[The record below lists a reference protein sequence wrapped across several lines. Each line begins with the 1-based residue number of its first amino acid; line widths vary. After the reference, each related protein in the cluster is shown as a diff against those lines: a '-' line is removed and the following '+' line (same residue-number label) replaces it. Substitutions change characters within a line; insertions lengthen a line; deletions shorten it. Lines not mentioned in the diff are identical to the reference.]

1 MFSEPLRAFARPVR
15 PACTG
20 WLLFISLVTPL
31 VAAPAAAR
39 YFEVRPLP
47 TAEQIDPLGAVID
60 LALPASSVRDI
71 GEALTLLLRPA
82 GYRLPRDIQ
91 ADGTMGRLLALPVPA
106 PHRSVRR
113 IRLDQAVA
121 MLVAPAYRPVVDP
134 VHRLVSFEPVEGY
147 AELIS
152 ESSGTAEADEASML
166 DNAEAS
172 ASPAPAPIPVP
183 EVTPTAQVWTVREGS
198 FRDNLVRLAAEH
210 QWANPVWELPEGTDF
225 RVHHAYGIHGTD
237 VTAVA
242 AELARGYPL
251 KLCIYPV
258 NQTLRV
264 VPSGT
269 ACQREVV
276 RAR

>member
-1 MFSEPLRAFARPVR
+1 M
-15 PACTG
+15 
-20 WLLFISLVTPL
+20 
-31 VAAPAAAR
+31 AAPAAAR

-47 TAEQIDPLGAVID
+47 TAEQIDPLGAVVD
-60 LALPASSVRDI
+60 LSLPASSVRDI

-82 GYRLPRDIQ
+82 GYRLPRDIR
-91 ADGTMGRLLALPVPA
+91 ADGAMGRLLTLPVPA
-106 PHRSVRR
+106 PHHSVRR

-134 VHRLVSFEPVEGY
+134 VHRLISFEPVEGY

-152 ESSGTAEADEASML
+152 ESGGTVEAVESSTPDNVEASTP
-166 DNAEAS
+166 
-172 ASPAPAPIPVP
+172 PAPDPIPAS
-183 EVTPTAQVWTVREGS
+183 EVTSVPQVWTVREGS

-210 QWANPVWELPEGTDF
+210 QWAEPVWELPEGTDF
-225 RVHHAYGIHGTD
+225 RVRHAYGVHGAD
-237 VTAVA
+237 VTALS

-264 VPSGT
+264 VPPGT
-269 ACQREVV
+269 TCQREVV
-276 RAR
+276 HAP